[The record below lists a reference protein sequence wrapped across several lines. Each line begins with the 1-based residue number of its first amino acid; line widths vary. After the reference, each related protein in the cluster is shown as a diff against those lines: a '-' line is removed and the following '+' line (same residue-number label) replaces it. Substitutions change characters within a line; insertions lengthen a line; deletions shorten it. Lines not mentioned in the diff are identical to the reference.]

1 MVGSG
6 CRVHGFYNSDYDV
19 ARFSRHS
26 LRDQMRLLS
35 VILKAPMQLDGL
47 SRKFRV
53 LFDASLE
60 VALASN
66 ASGYDG
72 V

>member
-35 VILKAPMQLDGL
+35 VILKAPVQLDGL
-47 SRKFRV
+47 SRKF
-53 LFDASLE
+53 
-60 VALASN
+60 
-66 ASGYDG
+66 
-72 V
+72 